1 MVFNSEYGQEQVNNV
16 KSAQS
21 TKQTELGI
29 GNLKKIIFPL
39 PPMNIQNAIVADIV
53 RSRRQNEERRI
64 LRNSI
69 LSNALTNFETQIFE

>member
-1 MVFNSEYGQEQVNNV
+1 
-16 KSAQS
+16 
-21 TKQTELGI
+21 
-29 GNLKKIIFPL
+29 
-39 PPMNIQNAIVADIV
+39 MNIQNAIVADIV